1 MRVGGEVELDLGGER
16 HRGCR
21 ERLGCAWKRHALE
34 RGLRVDVHIARVG
47 RPARA
52 EWRARATRVVLV
64 LVKVVL
70 CACVVRARE
79 GEDGVVMCK
88 EIGFGDGE
96 FEVEDIEELTLDPT
110 DITLAEDPGAEC
122 PVDILECRVI
132 QVLRGKKVREDQ

>member
-1 MRVGGEVELDLGGER
+1 M
-16 HRGCR
+16 
-21 ERLGCAWKRHALE
+21 
-34 RGLRVDVHIARVG
+34 
-47 RPARA
+47 
-52 EWRARATRVVLV
+52 
-64 LVKVVL
+64 

-110 DITLAEDPGAEC
+110 DIPLAEDPGAEC

-132 QVLRGKKVREDQ
+132 QVLRGKKG